1 METDKERQRRG
12 FVADHESGQ
21 WSMTELCERY
31 GISRP
36 TGYELLRRVDE
47 EGAAGLRDR
56 SRAPQ
61 SCPHRTPAEVE
72 RLILALRTKHGWGA
86 KKLLQALEKRHPRGG
101 RSRRGR

>member
-12 FVADHESGQ
+12 FVADYESGQ

-36 TGYELLRRVDE
+36 TGYELLRRVE
-47 EGAAGLRDR
+47 AEGPAGLGDR

-72 RLILALRTKHGWGA
+72 ERILALRQGMAGA
-86 KKLLQALEKRHPRGG
+86 R
-101 RSRRGR
+101 RSCSRP